1 METISKKSKDML
13 YGVIDRKIMDARVAI
28 RIACGKDNAM
38 AERMDDIMYNLNNAA
53 PKAAIDC
60 FKE

>member
-1 METISKKSKDML
+1 METISNKSKDML
-13 YGVIDRKIMDARVAI
+13 YGVIDRKIMDARVDI
-28 RIACGKDNAM
+28 RIACGKDSDM
-38 AERMDDIMYNLNNAA
+38 AERIDNIMSDLNDAA